1 VPLANLSPVA
11 ISVPIP
17 TRLRRGVARALP
29 RDRTGF
35 ARLAGIVVLA
45 MYLNVASGA
54 FVRLSGSGLGCP
66 DWPLCHGGP
75 VPPAQYHAV
84 IEFSN
89 RAIALFGILTAVVT
103 WWVARSLADRLGR
116 WLFLAVAVGTL
127 FQIPLGAITVLTDL
141 NPYFVMS
148 HFLLAITVLGLS
160 SIGWARATLP
170 ADGFVAGRS
179 LSLLAAATALLGLGL
194 IVSGAF
200 STAAGPHSGGPDIRR
215 VGNLLDTTYVH
226 VRVAT
231 AFAIAV
237 VVLLAVLWRREH
249 RPARLGQ
256 LTAALLVL
264 LPLQAFIGEYQWHNQ
279 LPWGVVLAHVSVA
292 GLVWVAIV
300 FLATRV
306 VARRAVAGT
315 DPVAVTAPSG

>member
-1 VPLANLSPVA
+1 VA
-11 ISVPIP
+11 VSVPIP
-17 TRLRRGVARALP
+17 TRVRQSVARVVPA
-29 RDRTGF
+29 DRTGF
-35 ARLAGIVVLA
+35 ARLTFVLVLA

-89 RAIALFGILTAVVT
+89 RAIALAGIVAAVVT
-103 WWVARSLADRLGR
+103 WWVARSLADRLGL
-116 WLFLAVAVGTL
+116 WLCAGVAIGTL

-148 HFLLAITVLGLS
+148 HFLLAISVLALAT
-160 SIGWARATLP
+160 IAWARATLP
-170 ADGFVAGRS
+170 QDGFNAGSR
-179 LSLLAAATALLGLGL
+179 LALWTIGTALLGLGL

-200 STAAGPHSGGPDIRR
+200 STASGPHSGGADIRR
-215 VGNLLDTTYVH
+215 VGNLVDTTYWH

-231 AFAIAV
+231 AFATAV
-237 VVLLAVLWRREH
+237 VVLLLVLWRRE
-249 RPARLGQ
+249 RPPERLGQ
-256 LTAALLVL
+256 LTVALLVL
-264 LPLQAFIGEYQWHNQ
+264 LPLQAAIGEYQWHNQ

-292 GLVWVAIV
+292 GLVWITIV

-306 VARRAVAGT
+306 VARRAVAEG
-315 DPVAVTAPSG
+315 DALAVAPAAG

>member
-1 VPLANLSPVA
+1 VA
-11 ISVPIP
+11 VSVPIP
-17 TRLRRGVARALP
+17 TRVRRGVARVIPA
-29 RDRTGF
+29 DRSGF
-35 ARLAGIVVLA
+35 ARLTFVLVLA

-89 RAIALFGILTAVVT
+89 RAIALCGIAAAVVT
-103 WWVARSLADRLGR
+103 WWVSRSLADRLGR
-116 WLFLAVAVGTL
+116 RLCAGVAIGTL
-127 FQIPLGAITVLTDL
+127 FQIPLGAITVLTNL

-148 HFLLAITVLGLS
+148 HFLLAISVLALAT
-160 SIGWARATLP
+160 IAWARATLP
-170 ADGFVAGRS
+170 PDGFAAGSR
-179 LSLLAAATALLGLGL
+179 LSLWTAGTAVLGLGL

-200 STAAGPHSGGPDIRR
+200 STASGPHSGGADIRR
-215 VGNLLDTTYVH
+215 IGNLVDATYWH

-231 AFAIAV
+231 AFAVAV
-237 VVLLAVLWRREH
+237 VVLLLVLWRRERH
-249 RPARLGQ
+249 PERLGQ
-256 LTAALLVL
+256 LTVALLVL
-264 LPLQAFIGEYQWHNQ
+264 LPLQAAIGEYQWHNQ

-292 GLVWVAIV
+292 GLVWITIV

-306 VARRAVAGT
+306 VAQRAVAEG
-315 DPVAVTAPSG
+315 DALAVPSTPG

>member
-1 VPLANLSPVA
+1 VA

-17 TRLRRGVARALP
+17 TRVRRGIARVVPA
-29 RDRTGF
+29 DRAGF
-35 ARLAGIVVLA
+35 ARLTFVLVLA

-89 RAIALFGILTAVVT
+89 RAIALAGIVAAIAT
-103 WWVARSLADRLGR
+103 WWVSRSLADRLGR
-116 WLFLAVAVGTL
+116 WLCAGVAVGTL
-127 FQIPLGAITVLTDL
+127 FQIPLGAITVLSDL

-148 HFLLAITVLGLS
+148 HFLLAISVLALA
-160 SIGWARATLP
+160 SIAWARATLP
-170 ADGFVAGRS
+170 QDGFVAGV
-179 LSLLAAATALLGLGL
+179 LLGRWTIASALLGLGL

-200 STAAGPHSGGPDIRR
+200 STASGPHSGGADIRR
-215 VGNLLDTTYVH
+215 VGNLVDTTYVH

-237 VVLLAVLWRREH
+237 AVLLVVLWRREL
-249 RPARLGQ
+249 RPQRLGR
-256 LTAALLVL
+256 LTAALLIL
-264 LPLQAFIGEYQWHNQ
+264 LPLQAAIGEYQWHNQ

-292 GLVWVAIV
+292 GLVWIAIV

-306 VARRAVAGT
+306 IARRGIAPADAGAVPPEVG
-315 DPVAVTAPSG
+315 

>member
-1 VPLANLSPVA
+1 VA

-17 TRLRRGVARALP
+17 TRLRRGVARVLP
-29 RDRTGF
+29 SDRAGF
-35 ARLAGIVVLA
+35 ARLTFVLVLA
-45 MYLNVASGA
+45 MYLNVATGA

-66 DWPLCHGGP
+66 DWPLCHGGT

-89 RAIALFGILTAVVT
+89 RTIALIGILAAAVT
-103 WWVARSLADRLGR
+103 WWVSRSLADRLGR
-116 WLFLAVAVGTL
+116 WLCALVAVGTL

-148 HFLLAITVLGLS
+148 HFLLAITVLALS
-160 SIGWARATLP
+160 TIAWARASLP
-170 ADGFVAGRS
+170 ADDFSAGSR
-179 LSLLAAATALLGLGL
+179 LSLWTIGTTLLGLGL
-194 IVSGAF
+194 IVTGAF
-200 STAAGPHSGGPDIRR
+200 STASGPHSGGADIRR
-215 VGNLLDTTYVH
+215 VGNLVDTTYVH

-231 AFAIAV
+231 AFAVAIV
-237 VVLLAVLWRREH
+237 ILLVVLWRRERH
-249 RPARLGQ
+249 PQRLGQ
-256 LTAALLVL
+256 LTAALLIL

-292 GLVWVAIV
+292 GLVWIAVV

-306 VARRAVAGT
+306 VARRDVAGGDAIAVAPATG
-315 DPVAVTAPSG
+315 

>member
-1 VPLANLSPVA
+1 VA
-11 ISVPIP
+11 ISVQIP
-17 TRLRRGVARALP
+17 TRLRRGVARVLP
-29 RDRTGF
+29 RDRAGF
-35 ARLAGIVVLA
+35 ASLSGILVLA

-89 RAIALFGILTAVVT
+89 RAIALAGIVAAIVT
-103 WWVARSLADRLGR
+103 FLVARNLTDRTGR
-116 WLFLAVAVGTL
+116 WLTGLVALGTL

-148 HFLLAITVLGLS
+148 HFLLAITVLGLAS
-160 SIGWARATLP
+160 VSWARATLP
-170 ADGFVAGRS
+170 EDGFVAGERVS
-179 LSLLAAATALLGLGL
+179 LVAVGTALLGFAL

-200 STAAGPHSGGPDIRR
+200 STAAGPHSGGSDIRR
-215 VGNLLDTTYVH
+215 IGNLLDTTYVH

-231 AFAIAV
+231 AFAVA
-237 VVLLAVLWRREH
+237 VVLLLLLVWRRERH
-249 RPARLGQ
+249 PARLGK
-256 LTAALLVL
+256 LTTSLLVL

-292 GLVWVAIV
+292 GLVWISIV
-300 FLATRV
+300 FFATSI
-306 VARRAVAGT
+306 VARRAVAGVDAHGISRAT
-315 DPVAVTAPSG
+315 D

>member
-1 VPLANLSPVA
+1 MA

-17 TRLRRGVARALP
+17 TRLRRGAARGIPHDRAGFTRLTFVLVA
-29 RDRTGF
+29 
-35 ARLAGIVVLA
+35 A

-66 DWPLCHGGP
+66 DWPLCHGTP

-89 RAIALFGILTAVVT
+89 RAIALVGIVTALLT
-103 WWVARSLADRLGR
+103 WWVSRSLADRLGR
-116 WLFLAVAVGTL
+116 WLCLGVAVGTL

-148 HFLLAITVLGLS
+148 HFLLAITVLALAT
-160 SIGWARATLP
+160 IAWARASLP
-170 ADGFVAGRS
+170 EDGFVAGAR
-179 LSLLAAATALLGLGL
+179 LSLWTVGTALLGLGL

-200 STAAGPHSGGPDIRR
+200 STASGPHSGGADIRR

-237 VVLLAVLWRREH
+237 VVLLVVLWRRE
-249 RPARLGQ
+249 RQPGRLGQ
-256 LTAALLVL
+256 MTAALLIL

-292 GLVWVAIV
+292 ALVWIAIV
-300 FLATRV
+300 FLSTRV
-306 VARRAVAGT
+306 VARRAVAGDEPRT
-315 DPVAVTAPSG
+315 VAATTG

>member
-1 VPLANLSPVA
+1 VA
-11 ISVPIP
+11 VSVPIP
-17 TRLRRGVARALP
+17 TRVRQGVARVVPA
-29 RDRTGF
+29 DHTGF
-35 ARLAGIVVLA
+35 ARLTFVLVLA

-89 RAIALFGILTAVVT
+89 RAIALAGIVAAVVT

-116 WLFLAVAVGTL
+116 WLCAGVAIGTL

-148 HFLLAITVLGLS
+148 HFLLAISVLALAT
-160 SIGWARATLP
+160 IAWARATLP
-170 ADGFVAGRS
+170 RDGFAAGSR
-179 LSLLAAATALLGLGL
+179 LALWTVGTALLGLGL

-200 STAAGPHSGGPDIRR
+200 STASGPHSGGADIRR
-215 VGNLLDTTYVH
+215 VGNLVDTTYWH

-231 AFAIAV
+231 AFATAV
-237 VVLLAVLWRREH
+237 VVLLLVLWRRERH
-249 RPARLGQ
+249 PERLGQ
-256 LTAALLVL
+256 LTVALLVL
-264 LPLQAFIGEYQWHNQ
+264 LPLQAAIGEYQWHNQ

-292 GLVWVAIV
+292 GLVWITIV

-306 VARRAVAGT
+306 VARRAVAEG
-315 DPVAVTAPSG
+315 DALAVAPAAG

>member
-1 VPLANLSPVA
+1 
-11 ISVPIP
+11 
-17 TRLRRGVARALP
+17 
-29 RDRTGF
+29 
-35 ARLAGIVVLA
+35 
-45 MYLNVASGA
+45 
-54 FVRLSGSGLGCP
+54 CP

-89 RAIALFGILTAVVT
+89 RAIALAGIVAAVVT

-116 WLFLAVAVGTL
+116 WLCAGVAIGTL

-148 HFLLAITVLGLS
+148 HFLLAISVLALAT
-160 SIGWARATLP
+160 IAWARATLP
-170 ADGFVAGRS
+170 RDGFAAGNR
-179 LSLLAAATALLGLGL
+179 LALWTIGTALLGLGL

-200 STAAGPHSGGPDIRR
+200 STASGPHSGGADIRR
-215 VGNLLDTTYVH
+215 VGNLVDTTYWH

-231 AFAIAV
+231 AFATAV
-237 VVLLAVLWRREH
+237 VVLLLVLWRRERH
-249 RPARLGQ
+249 PERLGQ
-256 LTAALLVL
+256 LTVALLVL
-264 LPLQAFIGEYQWHNQ
+264 LPLQAAIGEYQWHNQ

-292 GLVWVAIV
+292 GLVWITIV

-306 VARRAVAGT
+306 VARRAVAEG
-315 DPVAVTAPSG
+315 DALAVAPAAG

>member
-1 VPLANLSPVA
+1 VA
-11 ISVPIP
+11 VSVPIP
-17 TRLRRGVARALP
+17 TRVRQGVARVVPA
-29 RDRTGF
+29 DRTGF
-35 ARLAGIVVLA
+35 ARLTFVLVLA

-89 RAIALFGILTAVVT
+89 RAIALAGIVAAVVT

-116 WLFLAVAVGTL
+116 WLCAGVAIGTL

-148 HFLLAITVLGLS
+148 HFLLAISVLALAT
-160 SIGWARATLP
+160 IAWARATLP
-170 ADGFVAGRS
+170 RDGFAAGSR
-179 LSLLAAATALLGLGL
+179 LALWTIGTALLGLGL

-200 STAAGPHSGGPDIRR
+200 STASGPHSGGADIRR
-215 VGNLLDTTYVH
+215 VGNLVDTTYWH

-231 AFAIAV
+231 AFATAV
-237 VVLLAVLWRREH
+237 VVLLLVLWRRERH
-249 RPARLGQ
+249 PERLGQ
-256 LTAALLVL
+256 LTVALLVL
-264 LPLQAFIGEYQWHNQ
+264 LPLQAAIGEYQWHNQ

-292 GLVWVAIV
+292 GLVWITIV

-306 VARRAVAGT
+306 VARRAVAEG
-315 DPVAVTAPSG
+315 DALAVAPAAG

>member
-1 VPLANLSPVA
+1 VA
-11 ISVPIP
+11 ISAPIP
-17 TRLRRGVARALP
+17 TRLRDGVSRVLP
-29 RDRTGF
+29 HDRVGF
-35 ARLAGIVVLA
+35 ARLAGVVVLA

-89 RAIALFGILTAVVT
+89 RAIAFAGILTALVA
-103 WWVARSLADRLGR
+103 WWMARSLSDRVGHR
-116 WLFLAVAVGTL
+116 LFLAVAVGTL

-148 HFLLAITVLGLS
+148 HFLLAITVLGLA

-170 ADGFVAGRS
+170 EDGFVAGGR
-179 LSLLAAATALLGLGL
+179 LSLLAVGTAALGLGL

-200 STAAGPHSGGPDIRR
+200 STAAGPHSGGSDIRR

-237 VVLLAVLWRREH
+237 VWLLLAVWRRELQP
-249 RPARLGQ
+249 RSLGRF
-256 LTAALLVL
+256 TVSLLVL

-292 GLVWVAIV
+292 GLVWIAIV
-300 FLATRV
+300 FFVTRI
-306 VARRAVAGT
+306 VARRAVAGVDPRGVAPAT
-315 DPVAVTAPSG
+315 D

>member
-1 VPLANLSPVA
+1 MAV
-11 ISVPIP
+11 SVPIP
-17 TRLRRGVARALP
+17 TRVRQGVARVVPA
-29 RDRTGF
+29 DRSGF
-35 ARLAGIVVLA
+35 ARLTFVLVLA

-89 RAIALFGILTAVVT
+89 RAIALAGIVAAVVT

-116 WLFLAVAVGTL
+116 WLCAGVAIGTL

-148 HFLLAITVLGLS
+148 HFLLAISVLALAT
-160 SIGWARATLP
+160 IAWARATLP
-170 ADGFVAGRS
+170 RDGFAAGSR
-179 LSLLAAATALLGLGL
+179 LALWTIGTALLGLGL

-200 STAAGPHSGGPDIRR
+200 STASGPHSGGADIRR
-215 VGNLLDTTYVH
+215 VGNLVDTTYWH

-231 AFAIAV
+231 AFATAV
-237 VVLLAVLWRREH
+237 VVLLLVLWRRERH
-249 RPARLGQ
+249 PERLGQ
-256 LTAALLVL
+256 LTVALLVL
-264 LPLQAFIGEYQWHNQ
+264 LPLQAAIGEYQWHNQ

-292 GLVWVAIV
+292 GLVWITIV

-306 VARRAVAGT
+306 VARRAVAEG
-315 DPVAVTAPSG
+315 DALAVAPAAG